1 MPADVTSDIA
11 RNPAIKVFIVD
22 GKDFVEDYGHIM
34 KMDLRREWM
43 ADFFTRIAESKSI
56 DEIKFINCI
65 IDIDKED
72 ATKYFIEELPESTD
86 FVKVNFENCQLTS
99 HAHQLLMGW
108 ENVTINIRDVT
119 INIRDVTINI
129 CVAKC
134 TFDDENGF
142 IHFFKRHFLP
152 SVENVNFI
160 VFNKC
165 RL

>member
-65 IDIDKED
+65 IDKED

-86 FVKVNFENCQLTS
+86 FIKVNFENCQLTS
-99 HAHQLLMGW
+99 HALQFFMGW
-108 ENVTINIRDVT
+108 ENVT